1 MAAGCCPEGIAAVP
15 DASTPAPLFDL
26 DALRAAR
33 ALVYRHM
40 APTPQYA
47 WPLLGRRL
55 GTELWVKHENHT
67 PIGAFKVRGGLVYL
81 DELSRTEPGCPG
93 IVTATRG
100 NHGQS
105 IPFAARAYGI
115 PVTVL
120 VPHGNSVEKN
130 AAMEGWGA
138 RVEVFGADFE
148 EARQEAVR
156 RAAEG
161 GLHIVPPFAEPL
173 VRGVATYALELFEA
187 VPGLDV
193 VYAPIGMGSGVCG
206 LITARDLLG
215 LSTEI
220 VGVVS
225 AGADAYALSHEAGR
239 VVATNTT
246 QTVLGDGMDCRAP
259 WEDPVG
265 IIRRGA
271 ARVVRVTDDE
281 LAGAMRAYYTDTH
294 NLAEGAGAAPLA
306 AALQERERL
315 AGKRVAVILSGGNVD
330 AALFARVLAGETP
343 TRPAAP

>member
-1 MAAGCCPEGIAAVP
+1 MP

-33 ALVYRHM
+33 ALVHRHM
-40 APTPQYA
+40 PPTPQYA
-47 WPLLGRRL
+47 WPGLARRL
-55 GTELWVKHENHT
+55 GTGLWVKHENHT

-105 IPFAARAYGI
+105 IPFAARAFGV

-130 AAMEGWGA
+130 RAMQGWGA
-138 RVEVFGADFE
+138 RIEVFGTDFE

-156 RAAEG
+156 RAAEQ

-187 VPGLDV
+187 VPDLDV

-206 LITARDLLG
+206 LITVRDLLG

-220 VGVVS
+220 VGVVA

-239 VVATNTT
+239 VVATDTT
-246 QTVLGDGMDCRAP
+246 DTVLGDGMDCRAP
-259 WEDPVG
+259 WEEPVA

-281 LAGAMRAYYTDTH
+281 LARAMRAYYTDTH
-294 NLAEGAGAAPLA
+294 NVAEGAGAAALA
-306 AALQERERL
+306 AALKERERL
-315 AGKRVAVILSGGNVD
+315 AGRRVAVVLSGGNVD

-343 TRPAAP
+343 TRPTAG